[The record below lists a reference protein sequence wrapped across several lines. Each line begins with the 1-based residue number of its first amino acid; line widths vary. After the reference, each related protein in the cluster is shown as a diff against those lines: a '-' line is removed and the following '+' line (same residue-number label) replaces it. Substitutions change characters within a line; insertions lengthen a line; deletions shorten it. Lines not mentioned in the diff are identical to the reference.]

1 MKAIKEIK
9 EPNFRM
15 YTDTVQE
22 AIEIVNKA
30 ENLILN
36 EPNNVN
42 RPDLLYWYVK
52 ADVNN
57 KYIGHLKQLIENSA
71 N

>member
-1 MKAIKEIK
+1 MKAIKEIL

-36 EPNNVN
+36 EPNNVK

-57 KYIGHLKQLIENSA
+57 KYVGHLKQLIENSA

>member
-1 MKAIKEIK
+1 MKAPNIIT

-22 AIEIVNKA
+22 AIDIVDKA
-30 ENLILN
+30 EQIILN
-36 EPNNVN
+36 EPNNVK
-42 RPDLLYWYVK
+42 RPDLLYWYIK

-57 KYIGHLKQLIENSA
+57 KYVGHLKELLENSA